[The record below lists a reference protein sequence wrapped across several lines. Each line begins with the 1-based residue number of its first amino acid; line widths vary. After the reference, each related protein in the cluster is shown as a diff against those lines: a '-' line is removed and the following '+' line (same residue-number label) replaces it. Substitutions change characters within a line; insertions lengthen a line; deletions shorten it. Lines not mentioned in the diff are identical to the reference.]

1 MLKIG
6 EFGFGMTS
14 LKAHLLVNK
23 YIPSLDPH
31 THTQTHFPTV
41 GHLY

>member
-14 LKAHLLVNK
+14 LKAHLLANK

-31 THTQTHFPTV
+31 TRTHFPTV